1 MIFISF
7 GSHPR
12 SAVLK
17 FVTLFADAKFLRGF
31 YSFGNVFRRER
42 LQQTAGSGQ
51 KLETKV
57 HPKVHGYLLGPS
69 PS

>member
-17 FVTLFADAKFLRGF
+17 FVTLFADAKILRGF

-42 LQQTAGSGQ
+42 LQQTADWGLE
-51 KLETKV
+51 LETKV
-57 HPKVHGYLLGPS
+57 HPKVRNPY
-69 PS
+69 

>member
-42 LQQTAGSGQ
+42 LQQTAGCRLQAADTLQRELRCWRHSS
-51 KLETKV
+51 E
-57 HPKVHGYLLGPS
+57 
-69 PS
+69 

>member
-42 LQQTAGSGQ
+42 LQQTAG
-51 KLETKV
+51 
-57 HPKVHGYLLGPS
+57 
-69 PS
+69 